1 MHIFCDCSI
10 KYFKYTKQF
19 IRLYCALEV
28 TKNLKP
34 PISSTMF
41 CLFGKHPD
49 GRILHHFQSRPRDRR
64 SDCAVALT
72 LHTKYRPP
80 SFLFF
85 TASHHGLE
93 SVAGH
98 GSTEQKLVA
107 HSVGSFFQRQR
118 ASTVAWKTSVYSG
131 SWWILASCHSIV
143 SLGLFKVSYW

>member
-1 MHIFCDCSI
+1 MERKIFQYLLFEYKYITKGYAPCTSSVTILYSI
-10 KYFKYTKQF
+10 SYNKQF
-19 IRLYCALEV
+19 IKYTV
-28 TKNLKP
+28 
-34 PISSTMF
+34 F

-131 SWWILASCHSIV
+131 S
-143 SLGLFKVSYW
+143 